1 MTVLDEATL
10 AEARSFNE
18 ALAEV
23 LAEEPQVHTVP
34 PERSRRAR
42 STAPATSRRRATPF
56 SR

>member
-23 LAEEPQVHTVP
+23 LAEEPQMHTVP
-34 PERSRRAR
+34 PDSSFPLEVNIC
-42 STAPATSRRRATPF
+42 
-56 SR
+56 